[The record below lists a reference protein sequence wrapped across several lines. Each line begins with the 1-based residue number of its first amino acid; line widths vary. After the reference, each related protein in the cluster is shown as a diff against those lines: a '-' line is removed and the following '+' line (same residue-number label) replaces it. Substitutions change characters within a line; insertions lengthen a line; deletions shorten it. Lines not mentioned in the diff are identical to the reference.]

1 MWQKEKQQKRK
12 DREMKVILLVD
23 VKGTGKA
30 GEIKEV
36 SDGYAKNF
44 LFKNKSAVPADN
56 KNLSLLNQK
65 KQSEDHKAQVRVD
78 EAVAQKEKLEG
89 KIIRVVAKAGKEGK
103 LFGSITT
110 KEIAKAIK
118 TEFAIDIDKRKIE
131 LDNDIKTFGS
141 YDAKIKLHPEVVA
154 TVKISVSEDK

>member
-1 MWQKEKQQKRK
+1 
-12 DREMKVILLVD
+12 MKVILLVD

-44 LFKNKSAVPADN
+44 LIKNKSAVPADS

-65 KQSEDHKAQVRVD
+65 KQSEEHKAQVRVD
-78 EAVAQKEKLEG
+78 EATEQKNKLED

-103 LFGSITT
+103 LFGSVTT

-118 TEFAIDIDKRKIE
+118 EGFGIEIDKRKIE
-131 LDNDIKTFGS
+131 LESDIKTFGS
-141 YDAKIKLHPEVVA
+141 YEAKLKLHPEVLA
-154 TVKISVSEDK
+154 TVKIAVSEGN